1 MPPGLGDGAKY
12 TGAMP
17 ALRVDA
23 TDPEALRRGLKIA
36 TQAIAAG
43 ETIVLPTDTVYGI
56 GCDPFQAA
64 AVEGLLLLK
73 GRTKHMPP
81 PVLVGSREDARL
93 LAADI
98 PDALEPVLARFWPGG
113 VTVIVQA
120 SPAVVWDLGDTGGT
134 VALRMPAHEVALELL
149 RKTGPLAVSSANLT
163 GELSALNVDEAMKQF
178 GDRVPVYVD
187 AGPVGHTYRDNPGN
201 SGSTI
206 IDATDMSEGGPWRV
220 VRRGVVSLEAI
231 HAVAPGEWAG

>member
-1 MPPGLGDGAKY
+1 MPPGQSRRAKY
-12 TGAMP
+12 TGHMP

-23 TDPEALRRGLKIA
+23 TDPEALRRGLTVA
-36 TQAIAAG
+36 VQAIVAG
-43 ETIVLPTDTVYGI
+43 ESIVLPTDTVYGI

-64 AVEGLLLLK
+64 AVEGLLRLK
-73 GRTKHMPP
+73 GRTKQMPP

-93 LAADI
+93 LAAEI

-113 VTVIVQA
+113 VTIIVPA
-120 SPAVVWDLGDTGGT
+120 SPEVVWDLGDTAGT
-134 VALRMPAHEVALELL
+134 VALRMPAHDVALELL
-149 RKTGPLAVSSANLT
+149 RQTGPLAVSSANLT
-163 GELSALNVDEAMKQF
+163 GELSALDVDEAITQF
-178 GDRVPVYVD
+178 GDRVPVYID
-187 AGPVGHTYRDNPGN
+187 AGSVGHKYRDNPGN

-206 IDATDMSEGGPWRV
+206 IDATKMSQGGPWRV